1 MTESASSASKPHW
14 LLILN
19 GKSAGDPGLRKAVR
33 ALRDEGIRIDVRVTW
48 EGGDAARLARKAAEH
63 GLGTVIAAGGDG
75 TLNEVAGA
83 LAALDAEAA
92 ALPALGLVPM
102 GTANDFARGA
112 HIPLDSGEALRL
124 VRTQPPVAMDMLKV
138 SAGDDSRWCANLAT
152 GGFGTQVTVETDP
165 ELKKSLGGLAYVL
178 TGLGKLGQAQPLS
191 ARVRGEDFAWEGDFV
206 ALGIGNG
213 RQAGGGQIL
222 CPKALVDDGRIDLT
236 IVPEASE
243 TGDFWS
249 VLGTALSSGRAAA
262 LEQVGIC
269 TRQPWLELEADA
281 PFTLN
286 LDGEP
291 MQARRFRI
299 DAIPGRLRMHLPASS
314 PFLGGAAG

>member
-1 MTESASSASKPHW
+1 MTESASSPPNPHW

-19 GKSAGDPGLRKAVR
+19 GKSAGDAELRKAVH
-33 ALRDEGIRIDVRVTW
+33 ALRDGGIRIDVRVTW
-48 EGGDAARLARKAAEH
+48 EGGDAARLARKAAER
-63 GLGTVIAAGGDG
+63 GLDTVVAAGGDG

-83 LAALDAEAA
+83 LAALDAEAD
-92 ALPALGLVPM
+92 ALPALGLVPK
-102 GTANDFARGA
+102 GTANDFANGA
-112 HIPLDSGEALRL
+112 GIPLGSSEALRL
-124 VRTQPPVAMDMLKV
+124 VRAQPPVAMDMLKI
-138 SAGDDSRWCANLAT
+138 SDGEDTRWCANLAT

-269 TRQPWLELEADA
+269 TRQSWLELEADA